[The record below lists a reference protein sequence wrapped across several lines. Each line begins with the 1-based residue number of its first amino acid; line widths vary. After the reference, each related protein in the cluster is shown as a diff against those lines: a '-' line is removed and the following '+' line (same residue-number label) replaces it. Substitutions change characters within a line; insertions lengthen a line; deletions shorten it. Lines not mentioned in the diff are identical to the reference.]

1 MRERPTPQLA
11 DLRIDSAHFHPQM
24 LYELARTV
32 AELGQDAGR
41 ICLGLGLTVGDLE
54 DPHCRVSY
62 RQASLM
68 IHRAIQLFPGVG
80 LGLESGRRNT
90 LGTLGILGLAM
101 SLSRTMQ
108 DAITL
113 YQRYEVLSGGIVN
126 TAIEGH
132 GAEVAFIH
140 ALRFPAPEIEVFL
153 IEEAFASAAQ
163 FGRGLIGKDFRIT
176 RVEFSYP
183 APSYV
188 AAYEPIFQA
197 PLRFG
202 CRQSCVVMPAEML
215 DYPLPL
221 HNPLTLKQAMQVV
234 QAETAVYSVK
244 EDLCQSVETAI
255 YKALKE
261 GPRIE
266 AISGQLNMSSRTL
279 RRRLADS
286 RIAFEDLLDNARKTR
301 ALSLLTHS
309 QLPVDDI
316 AVEVGYNNP
325 SNFRRA
331 FKRWTGVAPTFYRSD
346 SQGL

>member
-1 MRERPTPQLA
+1 MRERPIAPLA

-32 AELGQDAGR
+32 AELGQDPAR
-41 ICLGLGLTVGDLE
+41 ICMGLGLTADDLE

-68 IHRAIQLFPGVG
+68 IRRAMQLFPGIG

-101 SLSRTMQ
+101 NLSRTLQ
-108 DAITL
+108 DAIGL
-113 YQRYEVLSGGIVN
+113 YMQYEVLSGGIVN
-126 TAIEGH
+126 TVVEVEGTD
-132 GAEVAFIH
+132 VMFVH

-153 IEEAFASAAQ
+153 IEEAFASAVQ
-163 FGRGLIGKDFRIT
+163 FGRAMVGNDFRVL

-183 APSYV
+183 APPYV

-202 CRQSCVVMPAEML
+202 CRQSRVVMPAAILESR
-215 DYPLPL
+215 LPL
-221 HNPLTLKQAMQVV
+221 HNPLTLKQALQVV
-234 QAETAVYSVK
+234 QAETAAYSVK

-266 AISGQLNMSSRTL
+266 TISGQLNMSSRTL

-286 RIAFEDLLDNARKTR
+286 KIAFEDLLDNARKTR

-316 AVEVGYNNP
+316 AIEVGYNNP

-331 FKRWTGVAPTFYRSD
+331 FRRWTGVAPTFYRGD
-346 SQGL
+346 SHA

>member
-1 MRERPTPQLA
+1 MRERTPA

-24 LYELARTV
+24 LYELARAV
-32 AELGQDAGR
+32 ADLGQDPAR
-41 ICLGLGLTVGDLE
+41 ICMGLGLTVEDLE

-62 RQASLM
+62 RQANLL

-90 LGTLGILGLAM
+90 LGTIGILGLAM

-108 DAITL
+108 DAIGL
-113 YQRYEVLSGGIVN
+113 YLKYEVLSGGIVN
-126 TAIEGH
+126 TSVELEG
-132 GAEVAFIH
+132 ANVVFVH
-140 ALRFPAPEIEVFL
+140 ALRFPAPEIEIFL
-153 IEEAFASAAQ
+153 IEEAFSSAVQ
-163 FGRGLIGKDFRIT
+163 FGRGLMGPDFRILQ
-176 RVEFSYP
+176 VEFSYP

-188 AAYEPIFQA
+188 ATYEPIFQA

-202 CRQSCVVMPAEML
+202 CRQSRVVMPASLLE
-215 DYPLPL
+215 YRLPL

-234 QAETAVYSVK
+234 QAETAAYSVK

-286 RIAFEDLLDNARKTR
+286 NIAFEDLLDNARKTR

-309 QLPVDDI
+309 DLPVDDI
-316 AVEVGYNNP
+316 AVEIGYNNP

-331 FKRWTGVAPTFYRSD
+331 FRRWTGVAPTFYRSD
-346 SQGL
+346 AQG

>member
-1 MRERPTPQLA
+1 MRERPTLQAA
-11 DLRIDSAHFHPQM
+11 DLRIDSAQFRPQM

-32 AELGQDAGR
+32 AELGQDPAR
-41 ICLGLGLTVGDLE
+41 ICMGLGLTASDLE

-101 SLSRTMQ
+101 NLSRTLQ
-108 DAITL
+108 DAIGL
-113 YQRYEVLSGGIVN
+113 YLKYEVLSGGIVN
-126 TAIEGH
+126 TDVEVQ
-132 GAEVAFIH
+132 GAEVMFTH

-153 IEEAFASAAQ
+153 IEEAFASAMQ
-163 FGRGLIGKDFRIT
+163 FGRALMGKDYRAT

-183 APSYV
+183 APTYV
-188 AAYEPIFQA
+188 AAYDPIFQV

-202 CRQSCVVMPAEML
+202 CRQSRVVMPAEIL
-215 DYPLPL
+215 EYRLPL

-234 QAETAVYSVK
+234 QAETAIYSVK
-244 EDLCQSVETAI
+244 EDLCQSVEAAI
-255 YKALKE
+255 YRSLRE

-266 AISGQLNMSSRTL
+266 TISGQLNMSSRTL

-286 RIAFEDLLDNARKTR
+286 KIAFENLLDNARKTR

-309 QLPVDDI
+309 DLPVDDI

-331 FKRWTGVAPTFYRSD
+331 FKRWTGVAPTFYRGD
-346 SQGL
+346 MQGA